1 MIRIDANIVL
11 RFLLADNN
19 EMFEISK
26 EIMKKN
32 IYLSNEVI
40 AEIIYVLEKVYKYE
54 REIIFDRVY
63 RIMNLKNVFNLDKQ
77 FVLRALE
84 IYKTQNLD
92 FVDCL
97 LCSYSEID
105 EIKTFDKKLL
115 KCIDKNKK
123 MLYKQ

>member
-11 RFLLADNN
+11 RFLLADND
-19 EMFEISK
+19 EMFKISK
-26 EIMKKN
+26 EIMKEN
-32 IYLSNEVI
+32 VYLSNEVI

-54 REIIFDRVY
+54 RETIFDRVY

-77 FVLRALE
+77 FVLKALE
-84 IYKTQNLD
+84 IYKNQNLD

>member
-11 RFLLADNN
+11 RFLLADND

-26 EIMKKN
+26 EIMKEN
-32 IYLSNEVI
+32 VYLSNEVI

>member
-11 RFLLADNN
+11 RFLLADND

-32 IYLSNEVI
+32 IYLSNEII

-54 REIIFDRVY
+54 RETIFDRVY
-63 RIMNLKNVFNLDKQ
+63 MNLKNVFNLDKQ
-77 FVLRALE
+77 FVLKALE
-84 IYKTQNLD
+84 IYETQNLD

-123 MLYKQ
+123 TLYKQ